1 MAVGD
6 VVGLTGSTFTFQ
18 PAATVEVLVSNVFAD
33 NVASWVVGGGG
44 IATAVVTSGTTAN
57 YTHIGIGYW
66 IANPMNRTFINNANF
81 SGSGTKGFT
90 GIQIA

>member
-18 PAATVEVLVSNVFAD
+18 PAATVEVLVSN
-33 NVASWVVGGGG
+33 
-44 IATAVVTSGTTAN
+44 

-81 SGSGTKGFT
+81 IEFGGSGTKGFT